1 MRRIVKDIEF
11 KQLSKPVRVSLGR
24 MLLAFAQKID
34 KEIVHFTKI
43 AVEHL
48 DKQEVES
55 EWQTDKF
62 AETIEMLEQ
71 LANDFKKEVERI
83 K

>member
-11 KQLSKPVRVSLGR
+11 KHLSKPVRVSLGR

-43 AVEHL
+43 ARDHL
-48 DKQEVES
+48 DKQEIES

-62 AETIEMLEQ
+62 SETIDMLEQ
-71 LANDFKKEVERI
+71 LASDLKKETERI